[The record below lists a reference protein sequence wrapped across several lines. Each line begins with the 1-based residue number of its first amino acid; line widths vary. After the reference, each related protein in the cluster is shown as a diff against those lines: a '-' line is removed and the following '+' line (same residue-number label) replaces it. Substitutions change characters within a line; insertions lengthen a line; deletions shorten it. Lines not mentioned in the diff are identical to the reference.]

1 MIVVAG
7 SLSFD
12 FIMNFPGYFK
22 DQILPEKIHILNLS
36 FLTEKLNKN
45 FGGTAAN
52 IAYNLALLGEKPSIL
67 APAGKDFREYKR
79 FLDKSNINTQYI
91 KVYRNDFTSNYFA
104 IVDKSDNQ
112 IGGFYAGVM
121 SKTVNLSLRK
131 IEESIGF
138 VVITPTE
145 PKAMVKFAKECQEL
159 KIPYLFDPGM
169 QLPRLTKNQVLDGVN
184 GAKIL
189 IGNDYEISL
198 LQKKIDWDKKKILSK
213 VKIVVTT
220 LAGKGSLIETK
231 NKRLRVMA
239 AKPRNISDPV
249 GAGDAYRAGFVLGF
263 LKGFDLK
270 TCGQMGSVTAA
281 YTVEKYGTTTH
292 RFTKKQF
299 CVRYK
304 KNFGKELK
312 LC

>member
-36 FLTEKLNKN
+36 FLTEKLSKN

-79 FLDKSNINTQYI
+79 FLDKSNVNTQYI

-112 IGGFYAGVM
+112 IGGFYSGAM
-121 SKTVNLSLRK
+121 EKASQLSLK
-131 IEESIGF
+131 TIKENINF
-138 VVITPTE
+138 VVISPTI
-145 PKAMVKFAKECQEL
+145 PKAILKFVSECQQL

-169 QLPRLTKNQVLDGVN
+169 QLPRLTKSELEKGISE
-184 GAKIL
+184 AKIL

-198 LQKKIDWDKKKILSK
+198 MQKKLGWNKKQLLSKIKIL
-213 VKIVVTT
+213 ITT
-220 LAGKGSLIETK
+220 LAEKGSIIETK
-231 NKRLRVMA
+231 NQLIKIKS
-239 AKPRNISDPV
+239 AKAKKVVDPV
-249 GAGDAYRAGFVLGF
+249 GAGDAYRAGFLAGY
-263 LKGFDLK
+263 LKKYDLK
-270 TCGQMGSVTAA
+270 TCGQMGALIAV

-292 RFTKKQF
+292 HFTKKKF
-299 CVRYK
+299 CDRYK
-304 KNFGKELK
+304 ENFGKEIK
-312 LC
+312 LD

>member
-1 MIVVAG
+1 MIVVVG

>member
-112 IGGFYAGVM
+112 IGGFYAGAM

-231 NKRLRVMA
+231 NKRLRVMV